1 MPCEFE
7 ISVTYFQCQLYSRCL
22 SRERS
27 NPRLC
32 YTEEYPSDIRYG
44 VLFGELPRTKD
55 AIHPPSAILARVQS
69 RWVLSLLVSRFSLLC
84 NRFSFLIMGKTKA
97 TNFLRLITFGLG
109 IIFTVAYSPLSHR
122 RHAGKIL

>member
-7 ISVTYFQCQLYSRCL
+7 ISATYFQCQLYSRCL

-32 YTEEYPSDIRYG
+32 HTEEHPSDIRYG
-44 VLFGELPRTKD
+44 VLFGELPRTED

-69 RWVLSLLVSRFSLLC
+69 
-84 NRFSFLIMGKTKA
+84 
-97 TNFLRLITFGLG
+97 
-109 IIFTVAYSPLSHR
+109 
-122 RHAGKIL
+122 